1 MVINRR
7 MDFPDQFAV
16 FQSIHFLCI
25 FYLIDIVAPAFPAG
39 QKKYK
44 KYLLSGLIFYFPSV
58 IVHYDRTGETCEAPR
73 RGRTCGPLP
82 LFILLVFILA
92 LNYTGFRKKGNII
105 FKKETAPM
113 ADLGKSLSRQI
124 IERTQLDAIRS
135 LMETMS
141 LTVWQAM
148 EALKIPEDVQSKY
161 ASILKEES

>member
-1 MVINRR
+1 M
-7 MDFPDQFAV
+7 
-16 FQSIHFLCI
+16 
-25 FYLIDIVAPAFPAG
+25 IVLWKLAKPTGGGEPAG
-39 QKKYK
+39 
-44 KYLLSGLIFYFPSV
+44 LS
-58 IVHYDRTGETCEAPR
+58 
-73 RGRTCGPLP
+73 
-82 LFILLVFILA
+82 LFFRLLVFILA

-135 LMETMS
+135 LMETMI

-161 ASILKEES
+161 ASILKEAS